1 MDLGGR
7 GECLAI
13 DLVGGKESLPATP
26 RGNKYILPMI
36 DCFTRFAVAINI
48 SDQSSEVLVNT
59 VLSHYILSYG
69 TPRRILFERGRNF
82 ESLEFSN
89 FCKLFR
95 IHKIRTTLYHPQANG
110 ICERFNQTLKYS
122 LRKILS

>member
-7 GECLAI
+7 GECLAM

-26 RGNKYILPMI
+26 RGNKYILTMI
-36 DCFTRFAVAINI
+36 DCFTRFAVAIPI
-48 SDQSSEVLVNT
+48 PDQSSEVLVNT

-69 TPRRILFERGRNF
+69 TPRRILSDQGRNF

-95 IHKIRTTLYHPQANG
+95 IHKIRTTSYHPQSNG
-110 ICERFNQTLKYS
+110 I
-122 LRKILS
+122 